1 MSVKSRLCCY
11 NNFAYYYFFY
21 FQLKITDQ
29 HARFFMH
36 SKLVVDNIGLSQRE
50 VIISKEFSGE
60 VESLFNIHR
69 KNNKSKRIKKS
80 KQKTLLKVNTAE
92 KYIFENEMHRIP
104 LRINMTKIKP
114 IVILVRTGCVESL
127 INDIC
132 DALKIAKNNI
142 MVSFYGR
149 LVCSSVLKRIQPNDD
164 VTILMKVKGGMMGKY

>member
-1 MSVKSRLCCY
+1 
-11 NNFAYYYFFY
+11 
-21 FQLKITDQ
+21 
-29 HARFFMH
+29 MH
-36 SKLVVDNIGLSQRE
+36 SKLVGDNIGLSQRE
-50 VIISKEFSGE
+50 VNISKEFSGE

-69 KNNKSKRIKKS
+69 KNNKSKRTLIKKS